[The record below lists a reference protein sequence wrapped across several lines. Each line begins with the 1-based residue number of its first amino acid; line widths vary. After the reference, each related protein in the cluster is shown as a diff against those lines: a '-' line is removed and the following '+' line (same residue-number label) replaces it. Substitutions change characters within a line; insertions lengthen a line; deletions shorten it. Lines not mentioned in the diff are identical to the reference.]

1 MTDNPAPAPAPAVHA
16 PATFYEKAAWVMMSA
31 GLFFI
36 LYYQLLPALLAGLL
50 VYSLVHLFAR
60 RLSGVALSHHRAK
73 LIAISMIGIGIIGSA
88 TALVLLL
95 LAFLKGKLGDLPTL
109 LDKMAA
115 VIESARER
123 MGWQSWIPAAEDLK
137 NVMAR
142 GLRDHA
148 RELEHVGGEV
158 GRVFVHALAG
168 IVIGGL
174 AAFERRR
181 PTAPLSSAL
190 SERVVRLADAFEK
203 VVFAQLKISALN
215 TAFTAIYLLGVL
227 PLCGVELPLR
237 KTLVLIT
244 FVLGL
249 IPVLGNLG
257 SNAAIV
263 VIALGTSAPVAIASL
278 VFLVLIHKLEYF
290 MNAKIVGAEIHA
302 AAWEILLAMLC
313 FEAAFGLPG
322 VILAPFVYA
331 YAKKELSDRGL
342 I

>member
-1 MTDNPAPAPAPAVHA
+1 LA
-16 PATFYEKAAWVMMSA
+16 PATFYEKAAWVLMAA
-31 GLFFI
+31 GLLFI

-50 VYSLVHLFAR
+50 VYSLIHLFAR
-60 RLSGVALSHHRAK
+60 RLSGEALSHHRAK
-73 LIAISMIGIGIIGSA
+73 LIAVAMIGLVIIGSI
-88 TALVLLL
+88 TALILLM
-95 LAFLKGKLGDLPTL
+95 LAFLKGRLGDLPTL
-109 LDKMAA
+109 LNHMAEA
-115 VIESARER
+115 LEKSRER
-123 MGWQSWIPAAEDLK
+123 MGWQSWMPAAEELK
-137 NVMAR
+137 NVMVR
-142 GLRDHA
+142 GLREHA
-148 RELEHVGGEV
+148 RELQHVGGEV
-158 GRVFVHALAG
+158 GRIFVHALAG
-168 IVIGGL
+168 IVIGAL
-174 AAFERRR
+174 ACFERRR
-181 PTAPLSSAL
+181 PAAPLSSAL
-190 SERVVRLADAFEK
+190 SERVARLAEAFEK

-215 TAFTAIYLLGVL
+215 TIFTAIFLLGVL
-227 PLCGVELPLR
+227 PLFGVQLPLR
-237 KTLVLIT
+237 KTLVLVT

-278 VFLVLIHKLEYF
+278 VYLVVIHKLEYF